1 MGATSIF
8 SLPLPPELHA
18 LLSVVMDID
27 ELRPIFTQ
35 ADFKVYSIRV
45 DDVQEVDAFP
55 ILQGHVRLFLLVSQH
70 ASCFNFVASLGIFIG

>member
-1 MGATSIF
+1 
-8 SLPLPPELHA
+8 
-18 LLSVVMDID
+18 MDID

-55 ILQGHVRLFLLVSQH
+55 ILQGHVRLLLLVS
-70 ASCFNFVASLGIFIG
+70 